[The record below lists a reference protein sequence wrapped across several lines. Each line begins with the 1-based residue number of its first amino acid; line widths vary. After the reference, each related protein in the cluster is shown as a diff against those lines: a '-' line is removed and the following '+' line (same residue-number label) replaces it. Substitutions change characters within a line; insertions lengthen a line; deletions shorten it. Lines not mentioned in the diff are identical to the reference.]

1 MLNRKAAILILT
13 VGLIK
18 KILLYENELFF
29 ILKLNRKQKSK
40 LDLSNYATKSDLKNA
55 TGVDTSQFAKR
66 DDLPNLKLECDK
78 LVIDKL
84 AELDADKLKLFL
96 LV

>member
-29 ILKLNRKQKSK
+29 ILKLNKKQKSK
-40 LDLSNYATKSDLKNA
+40 LDLSNYATKSDLK
-55 TGVDTSQFAKR
+55 KR
-66 DDLPNLKLECDK
+66 NRCRHNT
-78 LVIDKL
+78 IC
-84 AELDADKLKLFL
+84 
-96 LV
+96 

>member
-29 ILKLNRKQKSK
+29 ILKLNKKIEVEIRF
-40 LDLSNYATKSDLKNA
+40 
-55 TGVDTSQFAKR
+55 V
-66 DDLPNLKLECDK
+66 
-78 LVIDKL
+78 
-84 AELDADKLKLFL
+84 
-96 LV
+96 